1 MDGFLEEII
10 VRRELAD
17 NFCYVRHISLC
28 SRTECTVAMLLR
40 SFHTREGINVELCL
54 GWFAV

>member
-17 NFCYVRHISLC
+17 NFCFVSTCRKQPCRPMTYTVLMALAFLAC
-28 SRTECTVAMLLR
+28 SM
-40 SFHTREGINVELCL
+40 
-54 GWFAV
+54 